1 MRNFTL
7 NEERVDL
14 ANNKAIMGVGPC
26 FRVVEPGV
34 YFPGMGYAIYSEY
47 TITLHGQCFNIFHK
61 DPQSFISTR
70 HFFTSLRLGYLCSQ
84 ALICIIIVFLYG
96 FTLKMNHVSIV

>member
-47 TITLHGQCFNIFHK
+47 TMDNASTY
-61 DPQSFISTR
+61 STR
-70 HFFTSLRLGYLCSQ
+70 SPDIFLQ
-84 ALICIIIVFLYG
+84 AWG
-96 FTLKMNHVSIV
+96 